1 MSFGNAVD
9 LDDAFDKAVL
19 IFSDNNAIASSV
31 YGKCASCT
39 LKIINMAFIDDR
51 QTNGGFHFAH
61 LLIDLKF
68 FGNILPFGKGLGSST
83 TNARTGQG
91 LVLHLGIFHCLAAA
105 AMWL

>member
-1 MSFGNAVD
+1 MQYKSSLHLFEYDAFLALINNVHNLLKFKNELGNAVD

-51 QTNGGFHFAH
+51 QTNGASTS
-61 LLIDLKF
+61 LI
-68 FGNILPFGKGLGSST
+68 SS
-83 TNARTGQG
+83 
-91 LVLHLGIFHCLAAA
+91 
-105 AMWL
+105 